1 MNILLVEDEVALS
14 NAVKKI
20 LEQRG
25 FLVDAVYDGLDAVDY
40 ATGMDYS
47 LIILDVMLPKL
58 DGFEVLRRVRNAGVH
73 APILM
78 LTARSTV
85 PDKVTGLNGGAD
97 DYMTKPFDTEELLAR
112 VGALTRRTGE
122 VIVNEARFE
131 DLTLDVQS
139 AVLRCGGESVQ
150 LSRKEFEVMKTFL
163 YNPTMTITKD
173 ALISSVW
180 GMDSEA
186 TDNNVEVYI
195 SFLRK
200 KLKYLKSRV
209 SIRNLQKIGYRL
221 EVEAC

>member
-58 DGFEVLRRVRNAGVH
+58 DGFEVLRRVRSAGVH

-85 PDKVTGLNGGAD
+85 PDKVSGVNGGAD
-97 DYMTKPFDTEELLAR
+97 DYMTKPFDTDELLAR

>member
-1 MNILLVEDEVALS
+1 MNILLVEDEKALS
-14 NAVKKI
+14 NAVRKI

-25 FLVDAVYDGLDAVDY
+25 YFVDAVYDGQSAVDY
-40 ATGMDYS
+40 ATGADYN
-47 LIILDVMLPKL
+47 LIILDVMLPRL
-58 DGFEVLRRVRNAGVH
+58 DGFEVLRILRGEGVH

-122 VIVNEARFE
+122 VVVNEARYE
-131 DLTLDVQS
+131 DLVLDIGA

-150 LSRKEFEVMKTFL
+150 LSRKEFEVMRTFL
-163 YNPTMTITKD
+163 RNPTMTITKD
-173 ALISSVW
+173 MLINSVW
-180 GMDSEA
+180 GMESEA

-209 SIRNLQKIGYRL
+209 SIKNLQKIGYRL
-221 EVEAC
+221 EVEPC

>member
-1 MNILLVEDEVALS
+1 MNILLVEDEVSLS

-25 FLVDAVYDGLDAVDY
+25 FFVDAVYDGLSAVDY
-40 ATGMDYS
+40 ATGMDYN
-47 LIILDVMLPKL
+47 LIILDVMLPKM
-58 DGFEVLRRVRNAGVH
+58 DGFEVLRVLRSRSIH

-112 VGALTRRTGE
+112 VNALTRRTGE
-122 VIVNEARFE
+122 VIVNDVRYE
-131 DLTLDVQS
+131 DLALDVQS
-139 AVLRCGGESVQ
+139 AVLRCGAESVQ
-150 LSRKEFEVMKTFL
+150 LSKKEFEVMKTFL
-163 YNPTMTITKD
+163 FNPTMTITKD
-173 ALISSVW
+173 ALISNVW
-180 GMDSEA
+180 GIESEA

-221 EVEAC
+221 EVEPC

>member
-1 MNILLVEDEVALS
+1 MNILLVEDEKALS

-20 LEQRG
+20 LEQKG
-25 FLVDAVYDGLDAVDY
+25 YIVDAVYDGQSAVDY
-40 ATGMDYS
+40 ATGMDYN
-47 LIILDVMLPKL
+47 LIILDVMLPRM
-58 DGFEVLRRVRNAGVH
+58 DGFEVLRTVRGAGVH
-73 APILM
+73 TPILM

-97 DYMTKPFDTEELLAR
+97 DYMTKPFATEELLAR

-122 VIVNEARFE
+122 VVVQEARFE
-131 DLTLDVQS
+131 DLTLEIDS
-139 AVLRCGGESVQ
+139 ALLRCGAQSVQ

-173 ALISSVW
+173 MLINSVW
-180 GMDSEA
+180 GMESET

-209 SIRNLQKIGYRL
+209 TIKNLQKIGYRL
-221 EVEAC
+221 EVTPC